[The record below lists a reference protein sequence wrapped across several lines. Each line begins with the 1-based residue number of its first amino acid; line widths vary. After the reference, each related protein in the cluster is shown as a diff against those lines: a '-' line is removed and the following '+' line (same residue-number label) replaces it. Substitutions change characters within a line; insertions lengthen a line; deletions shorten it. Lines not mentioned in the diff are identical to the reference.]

1 MAYSTY
7 KIIFILIKK
16 TLLNLF
22 ISKWENGEKIVVKL
36 WKKKIVGCCYID
48 NKIIKFDFKRFHST
62 RRVQWLLFFK
72 AGDML
77 GRSSLHICSYLLYF
91 KKIFNIRFFIKKI
104 IFFLILSFNN
114 KLILNYFLFFIYN

>member
-1 MAYSTY
+1 MREWRENCC
-7 KIIFILIKK
+7 K
-16 TLLNLF
+16 TM
-22 ISKWENGEKIVVKL
+22 
-36 WKKKIVGCCYID
+36 KKKIVGCCYID

-91 KKIFNIRFFIKKI
+91 KKIFNIRFLIKKNYY
-104 IFFLILSFNN
+104 FFLILSFNN